1 MHSSVSSQG
10 AVPPWVLVG
19 AVAFLGFAVF
29 ILEQDSVIP
38 LWPWFPSSCICEW
51 VPPRSS
57 VLPSARVFAGSRA
70 QCVKNIS
77 QENNLMGNRGREQ
90 ISAVR
95 MNSGPPAHC
104 HSSYFPPLLWEVVW
118 ETLIWSFCFSGLV
131 KTTNKLLINRFFP
144 KAYITRE
151 DLKIWK
157 EFEIPREASGE
168 YWGLEIHPY
177 VSGTAFFCSRNSQL
191 NVLLSKWFPSDN
203 ELIAVVVQRITDGPW
218 SENTPGSGLTL

>member
-104 HSSYFPPLLWEVVW
+104 HSMGTLL
-118 ETLIWSFCFSGLV
+118 
-131 KTTNKLLINRFFP
+131 
-144 KAYITRE
+144 
-151 DLKIWK
+151 
-157 EFEIPREASGE
+157 
-168 YWGLEIHPY
+168 
-177 VSGTAFFCSRNSQL
+177 
-191 NVLLSKWFPSDN
+191 FPSSTLRSSLGNTD
-203 ELIAVVVQRITDGPW
+203 LIFLFLRSSQDHKQTINKPFLPKSLYHKRRFKNLKRIWNTQGSQRWILRFG
-218 SENTPGSGLTL
+218 NTSLCFWNGFLLQQEQPTQCIIK